1 MVEHEIEFDE
11 YYFKL
16 EEWLTT
22 ISTSN
27 LDIDS
32 VKKYIELYSC
42 LILKIPS
49 ETETS
54 KAVVREFLENIDN
67 GRKELTANSY
77 SMDSNAGRICSQMA
91 IPLIYVC
98 DRPCNTCL
106 VAICEKVWRY
116 C

>member
-1 MVEHEIEFDE
+1 MEHETEFDE

-16 EEWLTT
+16 EGWLTK
-22 ISTSN
+22 ISTSQ
-27 LDIDS
+27 LDVDS

-54 KAVVREFLENIDN
+54 KAAVREFLENVDN
-67 GRKELTANSY
+67 GRKELTPNSY
-77 SMDSNAGRICSQMA
+77 STDSQFGRICSQMF
-91 IPLIYVC
+91 PRMYVC
-98 DRPCNTCL
+98 DRACDSCL